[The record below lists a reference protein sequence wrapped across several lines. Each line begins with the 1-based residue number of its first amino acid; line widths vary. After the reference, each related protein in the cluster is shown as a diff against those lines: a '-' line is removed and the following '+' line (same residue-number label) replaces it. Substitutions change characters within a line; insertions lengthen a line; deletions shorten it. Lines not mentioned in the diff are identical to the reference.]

1 MGGWVAKHQ
10 KSHQKERPKDTN
22 KTFHVKL
29 LNNEEVGNLSS
40 TTITTIITYYNIT
53 ITNTNTTITIM
64 NLATLSASINTKDTD
79 NNDNNN
85 DNNNND
91 NDIKYIPSD
100 VIVQV
105 DPNDIVIMNADTYDQ
120 LFKFSYKRILTWG
133 TINETDFIIS
143 VYMKRKITMKLI
155 LQIQDVNS
163 LMISVLDKIF
173 DEKSIGDIGNND
185 SNDDI
190 EENKHNDNDN
200 DNNNENKDNV
210 VINEEKLMKLKRKEA
225 EDKMLEVS
233 SPLIQSLSLF
243 EISVTDI
250 YDSGNFL
257 DKQDPSLTIRISNQ
271 LMKTQR
277 LREAGTSGNFPESF
291 EDIQLVAKEVSNGL
305 EIIIECDNVD
315 AFGNSKAHLGK
326 GSIRIRE
333 TFTKKEEL
341 TEITINL
348 FYKDKEQGKITMKGT
363 LSSMHRL
370 RGYPNIH
377 LFNKMIESKNKYYLR
392 GDHIKISKFTSFVRS
407 FMDTFELN

>member
-1 MGGWVAKHQ
+1 
-10 KSHQKERPKDTN
+10 
-22 KTFHVKL
+22 
-29 LNNEEVGNLSS
+29 
-40 TTITTIITYYNIT
+40 
-53 ITNTNTTITIM
+53 M
-64 NLATLSASINTKDTD
+64 NLAILSASINSKDTD
-79 NNDNNN
+79 NDDNNN
-85 DNNNND
+85 DNDNND

-105 DPNDIVIMNADTYDQ
+105 DPADIVIMDADTYDQ
-120 LFKFSYKRILTWG
+120 LFKFEYKRILTWG
-133 TINETDFIIS
+133 NINETDFIIS
-143 VYMKRKITMKLI
+143 VYMKRKIAMKLI

-173 DEKSIGDIGNND
+173 DEKSFGDIGNND
-185 SNDDI
+185 SNYDI
-190 EENKHNDNDN
+190 EENKNNDNN
-200 DNNNENKDNV
+200 DNNDNNENKDNAV
-210 VINEEKLMKLKRKEA
+210 ANEEKLMKLKRKEA
-225 EDKMLEVS
+225 EDKLLEVS
-233 SPLIQSLSLF
+233 SPLMQSLSLS

-326 GSIRIRE
+326 GSIKIRE
-333 TFTKKEEL
+333 AFTKKEEL

-348 FYKDKEQGKITMKGT
+348 FHKDKEQGKVTMKGI

-377 LFNKMIESKNKYYLR
+377 LFNKMIESKNQYYLR
-392 GDHIKISKFTSFVRS
+392 GDHIKVSRFTSVVRS
-407 FMDTFELN
+407 FMDSFDLN

>member
-1 MGGWVAKHQ
+1 M
-10 KSHQKERPKDTN
+10 D
-22 KTFHVKL
+22 
-29 LNNEEVGNLSS
+29 
-40 TTITTIITYYNIT
+40 
-53 ITNTNTTITIM
+53 
-64 NLATLSASINTKDTD
+64 LAILSASINTKDTD

-85 DNNNND
+85 DNDNND
-91 NDIKYIPSD
+91 NDIKFIPSD

-105 DPNDIVIMNADTYDQ
+105 DPADIVIMNADTYDQ

-143 VYMKRKITMKLI
+143 IHMKRKIVLKLI

-163 LMISVLDKIF
+163 LMISVLDKVF
-173 DEKSIGDIGNND
+173 DEKSFGDIGNND

-190 EENKHNDNDN
+190 EENKHSDNNDNS
-200 DNNNENKDNV
+200 ENKDNV
-210 VINEEKLMKLKRKEA
+210 VVHEEKLMKLKRKEA
-225 EDKMLEVS
+225 EDKLLEVS
-233 SPLIQSLSLF
+233 SPLMQSLSLF

-277 LREAGTSGNFPESF
+277 LREAGTAGIFPESF

-326 GSIRIRE
+326 GSIKIRE
-333 TFTKKEEL
+333 AFTKKEEL

-348 FYKDKEQGKITMKGT
+348 FHKDKEQGQVKLKGT

-392 GDHIKISKFTSFVRS
+392 GDHIHISKFTSFVRS
-407 FMDTFELN
+407 FMDTFDLN